1 MNERGTQ
8 LKQKAINEAKKFAVI
23 VGYLWVLF
31 VLFEVHKITI
41 LREQNP
47 ETSLGYRVG
56 FALINALILGKIIL
70 IAEAFHFG
78 ERFKDK
84 PLVYAILFKSAIF
97 SALLVCFDILE
108 EVLVGVFHHKTVIQ
122 SIPSLGGGGVE
133 GILLVG
139 LMVFIVLI
147 PFFSFTEVARVIGE
161 DELLS
166 IIFKRRTS

>member
-1 MNERGTQ
+1 MNEKRAE
-8 LKQKAINEAKKFAVI
+8 LKEKAISEVKKFAVI

-31 VLFEVHKITI
+31 VLFEIHKLTI
-41 LREQNP
+41 LRGQNP
-47 ETSLGYRVG
+47 ATPLGYRIG

-70 IAEAFHFG
+70 IAEVFHFG
-78 ERFKDK
+78 ERPKNS
-84 PLVYAILFKSAIF
+84 PLVYAILFKSAAF
-97 SALLVCFDILE
+97 SALLVCCDILE
-108 EVLVGVFHHKTVIQ
+108 EVLAGVFHNKTIAQ
-122 SIPSLGGGGVE
+122 SIPALGGGGLE

-147 PFFSFTEVARVIGE
+147 PFFSFREVARVVGE

>member
-1 MNERGTQ
+1 MNERRTQ
-8 LKQKAINEAKKFAVI
+8 LKQRAISEAKKFAVI

-31 VLFEVHKITI
+31 VLFEIHKITI

-47 ETSLGYRVG
+47 ETPLGYRVG
-56 FALINALILGKIIL
+56 FALINALILGKIML

-108 EVLVGVFHHKTVIQ
+108 EVLVGVFHHKTITQ
-122 SIPSLGGGGVE
+122 SIPALGGGGVE

-147 PFFSFTEVARVIGE
+147 PFFSFTEVASVIGE

-166 IIFKRRTS
+166 IIFKRGTS